1 MISLFIAVTPYKY
14 LDVEDLEHYIEIAE
28 EIDLLLLRVPM
39 TRDDLCWALDYL
51 LANNFPQTKL
61 MIHSDLTILEKYDL
75 NFIHFREKDVQAFE
89 YKKLHPHV
97 SVSMS
102 THSVE
107 TVKHAREWSLDF
119 VFFGH
124 VFESRSK
131 HGLKPRSS
139 KEIKDAVSIDIPV
152 YAIGGIDT
160 HSIKSLP
167 HGFEG
172 VCAISFFRDQSLRE
186 IQLLRE
192 EWLAYV

>member
-1 MISLFIAVTPYKY
+1 MSLFIAVTPYKY
-14 LDVEDLEHYIEIAE
+14 LNVEDLEHYIKISE

-39 TRDDLCWALDYL
+39 TRNDLCWALDYL
-51 LANNFPQTKL
+51 LANGFPQTKL

-167 HGFEG
+167 RGFEG
-172 VCAISFFRDQSLRE
+172 VSAISFFRDRSLRE

>member
-1 MISLFIAVTPYKY
+1 MFIAVTPYKD
-14 LDVEDLEHYIEIAE
+14 LDVDDLEHYIEIAE

-39 TRDDLCWALDYL
+39 THDDLYWTLDYL
-51 LANNFPQTKL
+51 LANGFSQTKL
-61 MIHSDLTILEKYDL
+61 MIHSDMTILEKYDL
-75 NFIHFREKDVQAFE
+75 NFIHFREDDVQAFE
-89 YKKLHPHV
+89 FKKLHPHI

-107 TVKHAREWSLDF
+107 SVKRAREWSLDF
-119 VFFGH
+119 IFFGH

-131 HGLKPRSS
+131 YGLKPRSY

-172 VCAISFFRDQSLRE
+172 VCAISFFRDRSSRE

>member
-1 MISLFIAVTPYKY
+1 M
-14 LDVEDLEHYIEIAE
+14 
-28 EIDLLLLRVPM
+28 LLVFLYP
-39 TRDDLCWALDYL
+39 
-51 LANNFPQTKL
+51 
-61 MIHSDLTILEKYDL
+61 H
-75 NFIHFREKDVQAFE
+75 AFE
-89 YKKLHPHV
+89 YKKLHPHI

-107 TVKHAREWSLDF
+107 RVKRAREWSLDF

-124 VFESRSK
+124 VFETRSK

-139 KEIKDAVSIDIPV
+139 KEITNAVSIDIPV

-172 VCAISFFRDQSLRE
+172 VCAISFFRDRSLRE

-192 EWLAYV
+192 EWHTYV

>member
-1 MISLFIAVTPYKY
+1 MISLFIAVTPYKD

-167 HGFEG
+167 RGFEG
-172 VCAISFFRDQSLRE
+172 VCAISFFRDRSLRE

>member
-1 MISLFIAVTPYKY
+1 MSLFIAVTPYKD
-14 LDVEDLEHYIEIAE
+14 LDVDDLEHYIEIAE

-39 TRDDLCWALDYL
+39 THDDLCWTLDYL
-51 LANNFPQTKL
+51 LANGFSQTKL
-61 MIHSDLTILEKYDL
+61 MIHSDMTILEKYDL
-75 NFIHFREKDVQAFE
+75 NFIHFREDDVQAFE
-89 YKKLHPHV
+89 FKKLHPHI

-107 TVKHAREWSLDF
+107 SVKRAREWSLDF
-119 VFFGH
+119 IFFGH

-131 HGLKPRSS
+131 YGLKPRSY

-172 VCAISFFRDQSLRE
+172 VCAISFFRDRSSRE

>member
-1 MISLFIAVTPYKY
+1 MISLFIAVTPYKD
-14 LDVEDLEHYIEIAE
+14 LDIEDLEHYIEISE

-51 LANNFPQTKL
+51 LANGFPQTKL
-61 MIHSDLTILEKYDL
+61 MIHSDVSILEKYDL
-75 NFIHFREKDVQAFE
+75 NFIHFREDDVQAYE
-89 YKKLHPHV
+89 YKKLHPHI

-107 TVKHAREWSLDF
+107 TVNRAREWSLDF

-124 VFESRSK
+124 VFETRSK

-139 KEIKDAVSIDIPV
+139 KEITNAVSINIPV

-160 HSIKSLP
+160 HSFKSLP

-172 VCAISFFRDQSLRE
+172 VCAISFFRDRSLRE

>member
-1 MISLFIAVTPYKY
+1 MFIAVTPYKD
-14 LDVEDLEHYIEIAE
+14 LDVADLEHYIEIAE

-39 TRDDLCWALDYL
+39 TSDDLCWVLDYL
-51 LANNFPQTKL
+51 LAHGFPKMKL
-61 MIHSDLTILEKYDL
+61 MIHSDIAILEKYDL
-75 NFIHFREKDVQAFE
+75 NFIHFREDDVHAFE
-89 YKKLHPHV
+89 YKKLHPHI

-102 THSVE
+102 THSAE
-107 TVKHAREWSLDF
+107 SVKRAREWSLDF

-124 VFESRSK
+124 VFETRSK

-139 KEIKDAVSIDIPV
+139 KEITDAVSIDIPV

-167 HGFEG
+167 HGFKG
-172 VCAISFFRDQSLRE
+172 VCAISFFRDRSLRE

-192 EWLAYV
+192 EWHTYV

>member
-1 MISLFIAVTPYKY
+1 MSLFIAVTPYKD
-14 LDVEDLEHYIEIAE
+14 LDVDDLEHYIEIAE

-39 TRDDLCWALDYL
+39 THDDLCWALDYL
-51 LANNFPQTKL
+51 LANGFSQTKL
-61 MIHSDLTILEKYDL
+61 MIHSDMTILEKYDL
-75 NFIHFREKDVQAFE
+75 NFIHFREDDVQAFE
-89 YKKLHPHV
+89 FKKLHPHI

-107 TVKHAREWSLDF
+107 SVKRAREWSLDF

-131 HGLKPRSS
+131 YGLKPRSY

-172 VCAISFFRDQSLRE
+172 VCAISFFRDRSSRE